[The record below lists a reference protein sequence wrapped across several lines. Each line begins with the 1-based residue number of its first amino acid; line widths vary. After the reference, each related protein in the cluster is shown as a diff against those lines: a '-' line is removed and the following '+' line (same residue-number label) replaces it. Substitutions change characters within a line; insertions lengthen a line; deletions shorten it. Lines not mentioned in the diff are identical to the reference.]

1 MTAIDGIVNVNSL
14 FTVAVFVGLSLSP
27 PAPEHQSSRS
37 HYQESKC
44 VAGPEVSR
52 MLTVYEVVS
61 FSFFLFSSLVAQ
73 GVKLA
78 INLKN
83 SVVVDDEFK
92 AHFNAN
98 LLRCLMIASAA
109 GSVIGCL
116 FLMLSMVKVVEIQM
130 GILSCGN
137 EHVLQAVASM
147 VVFVTS
153 GLVVYISTVTY
164 AFCH

>member
-1 MTAIDGIVNVNSL
+1 M
-14 FTVAVFVGLSLSP
+14 
-27 PAPEHQSSRS
+27 
-37 HYQESKC
+37 
-44 VAGPEVSR
+44 
-52 MLTVYEVVS
+52 S

-78 INLKN
+78 INLRN